1 MVKLKL
7 VKIIYL
13 YYYGENHY
21 IRGVNAMSISNENSP
36 QLSRFHDL
44 MKFRVRDILLVSTP
58 YDAFVL
64 EEDGRLSD
72 QIFSEFLDL
81 NLQFVPRI
89 KRVSSAEEAFAAL
102 KRRLYDLIITMPH
115 ISDMDP
121 LEFGRRVKQAYRGKP
136 VVMLTYDTIS
146 NDIIEEIRR
155 TRVIDR
161 VFYWSGDSKI
171 FLAIIKYVE
180 DRNNIAQDSQLGVQG
195 ILIVDD
201 SPWYYSQFLPIIYTE
216 IMKQTR
222 YLISHAVNELHR
234 QLRMRAR
241 PKILLA
247 ETFEEAQDIISR
259 YRNNLFGIISDVG
272 FPKDGARNKTAGF
285 ELVKLVK
292 EETTDLPLLLQSGE
306 ASNAEKAAEIKV
318 AFLSKTSP
326 NLLLELRSFIM
337 NNFGFGDFVFKL
349 PDGKVVATAADISD
363 FERIVRELP
372 EESLVYHAS
381 NNHFSRWFRARTEF
395 LIADKL
401 RSIRSTD
408 YEKASDLRAVLLD
421 SIEKYYLRYQK
432 GVILDFGLSR
442 MNFESSF
449 NRLGSG
455 SLGGKGRG
463 VAFFNTLL
471 TDTDIQS
478 KYPEV
483 RIKTPNSYVIC
494 SGVFEEFMESNRLQ
508 EMAVNSGDEE
518 EIARRFLESGLPAKI
533 EKNLWEL
540 IGLADYPLAVRSSS
554 ILEDSQILPF
564 AGIYKTYLLPNNHPD
579 PEVRFKQLK
588 DAIKLVYA
596 SVFSLSPKQY
606 AQNADLRIE
615 EEKMAILIQQL
626 VGEQHEDVFYPT
638 ISGVAQSYNFYPI
651 SYMKPEQ
658 GVVSLALGFGRKV
671 VGGEQVYRFSPVYP
685 KLPPP
690 YASATELLRG
700 SQHDFYALDLNPTCS
715 QLTTDDGCTY
725 RALDLKR
732 AEADGVLT
740 QIASTYSA
748 VDDLISDTIMIK
760 GQRVLTFAQILKY
773 NYIPLADIINDLLLL
788 NKHSFGSDVEIEFAV
803 NIPRD
808 RNKKAEF
815 YMLQVR
821 PLVVGKE
828 SEEVKA
834 DGHDI
839 AELVCESRH
848 TIGNGIY
855 HDIHDIIYVDR
866 SSFDITKTKMIA
878 AEIDEL
884 NKLLLKENR
893 KCIII
898 GFGRMGT
905 SDHSLGIPVTWS
917 QMSQAKVVVE
927 ADLDSLAVEP
937 SLGSHFHHNLTSLR
951 MGYLHIGTDT
961 DKGEYMDWDWLDKAV
976 EFTRT
981 SHVKLIRSER
991 PVQVKIDGRSR
1002 IGVILIP

>member
-1 MVKLKL
+1 MN
-7 VKIIYL
+7 IIT
-13 YYYGENHY
+13 
-21 IRGVNAMSISNENSP
+21 ENSP
-36 QLSRFHDL
+36 QYSRFHDL

-121 LEFGRRVKQAYRGKP
+121 LEFGRRVKQTYRGKP
-136 VVMLTYDTIS
+136 VVMLTYDTVS

-171 FLAIIKYVE
+171 FLVIIKYVE

-195 ILIVDD
+195 ILVVDD
-201 SPWYYSQFLPIIYTE
+201 APWYYSQFLPIIYTE

-247 ETFEEAQDIISR
+247 ETYEEARDIIGR
-259 YRNNLFGIISDVG
+259 YRSNLFGIISDVG
-272 FPKDGARNKTAGF
+272 FPKDGTRNKAAGF
-285 ELVKLVK
+285 ELARLVK
-292 EETTDLPLLLQSGE
+292 EEITDLPVLLQSGE
-306 ASNAEKAAEIKV
+306 ASNAAKAEEMKV

-326 NLLLELRSFIM
+326 NLLLELRSFIL

-349 PDGKVVATAADISD
+349 PDGTVLATAADISS
-363 FERIVRELP
+363 FERIIRELP
-372 EESLVYHAS
+372 EESLIYHAS

-401 RSIRSTD
+401 RSIRSSD
-408 YEKASDLRAVLLD
+408 YERASDLRAVLLD

-432 GVILDFGLSR
+432 GVILDFGLSK
-442 MNFESSF
+442 MDFESSF

-478 KYPEV
+478 KYPDV
-483 RIKTPNSYVIC
+483 DIKTPNSYVIC
-494 SGVFEEFMESNRLQ
+494 SGTFEEFMESNRLQ

-518 EIARRFLESGLPAKI
+518 EIARRFLEAELPAKI
-533 EKNLWEL
+533 DKNLREL
-540 IGLADYPLAVRSSS
+540 IALADYPLAVRSSS

-564 AGIYKTYLLPNNHPD
+564 AGIYRTYLLPNNHPD
-579 PEVRFKQLK
+579 PEVRLKQLT
-588 DAIKLVYA
+588 DAIRLVYA
-596 SVFSLSPKQY
+596 SVFSQSPKQY
-606 AQNADLRIE
+606 AQNVDLRIE

-626 VGEQHEDVFYPT
+626 VGEQHGDIFYPA

-651 SYMKPEQ
+651 SYMQPEQ

-685 KLPPP
+685 KMPPP
-690 YASATELLRG
+690 YASATEFLRG
-700 SQHDFYALDLNPTCS
+700 SQHDFYALDLNFPAG

-725 RALDLKR
+725 REFDLKR
-732 AEADGVLT
+732 AEADGVMT
-740 QIASTYSA
+740 HIASTYSA
-748 VDDLISDTIMIK
+748 ADDLINDTIMIK
-760 GQRVLTFAQILKY
+760 GPRVLTFAPILKY
-773 NYIPLADIINDLLLL
+773 GYMPLADIINDLLQL
-788 NKHSFGSDVEIEFAV
+788 NKRSFGSDVEIEFAV
-803 NIPRD
+803 NIPKD
-808 RNKKAEF
+808 RNKKPEF

-828 SEEVKA
+828 AEEVKA
-834 DGHDI
+834 GGHSRE
-839 AELVCESRH
+839 ELVCESRH

-855 HDIHDIIYVDR
+855 QDIHDIIYVDR
-866 SSFDITKTKMIA
+866 NTFEITKTKIIA

-884 NKLLLKENR
+884 NRQLLKENR

-898 GFGRMGT
+898 GFGRLGT
-905 SDHSLGIPVTWS
+905 SDPSLGIPVTWS

-937 SLGSHFHHNLTSLR
+937 SLGSHFHHNLTSLK

-961 DKGEYMDWDWLDKAV
+961 GKGEYVDWDWLDKAPAYG
-976 EFTRT
+976 RT
-981 SHVKLIRSER
+981 THVKLIRDRR
-991 PVQVKIDGRSR
+991 PIQVKIDGRSR
-1002 IGVILIP
+1002 IGVLLKPEESRL